1 MESAKFDRLEEKV
14 NNLLKAFESLEAET
28 LTIREQLKTHELKVK
43 ELKESIARFEKE
55 KGLVKEKVEGIITR
69 LDGLLQGA

>member
-14 NNLLKAFESLEAET
+14 NNLLKVFESLEAET
-28 LTIREQLKTHELKVK
+28 LTIREQLKIHELKVK